1 MDQFKQEFREV
12 FFSILPVTLVIVL
25 LQVTLIHM
33 PFSDFL
39 QFLLAALLTIVE
51 LSLFLFGVKLGL
63 LPIGESLGSS
73 LPHKG
78 FFWVIFFGF
87 LLGFVITVAEPDVRI
102 FAQQIED
109 AGERIATQNV
119 LILAI
124 SLGVGIS
131 VVMAM
136 LRSIFNISLTLLLIP
151 SYILVFVLGYFV
163 SDDFFSIALDAGGV
177 TTGPITVPFLMALS
191 IGVVSVFGGRDKV
204 SQGFGM
210 VALAS
215 VGPVIAVM
223 VLGVLF
229 S

>member
-1 MDQFKQEFREV
+1 MEKFKEEFREV
-12 FFSILPVTLVIVL
+12 FFSILPVTLVIIL
-25 LQVTLIHM
+25 LQITLIHM
-33 PFSDFL
+33 PLVEFI
-39 QFLLAALLTIVE
+39 QFLLAAFLSIVG
-51 LSLFLFGVKLGL
+51 LALFLFGVKLGL

-73 LPHKG
+73 LPSKG
-78 FFWVIFFGF
+78 FTMVIMFGF

-102 FAQQIED
+102 FSGQIEA
-109 AGERIATQNV
+109 AGEDLTSESV

-131 VVMAM
+131 VVMGM
-136 LRSIFNISLTLLLIP
+136 LRTIFDLSLIHILIP
-151 SYILVFVLGYFV
+151 SYIFVFVLGFFV
-163 SDDFFSIALDAGGV
+163 SDDYFSIALDAGGV

-204 SQGFGM
+204 SQGFGL

-223 VLGVLF
+223 ILGVIF

>member
-1 MDQFKQEFREV
+1 MDQLKQEFREV
-12 FFSILPVTLVIVL
+12 FFSVLPVTLVIVL

-33 PFSDFL
+33 PFADFL
-39 QFLLAALLTIVE
+39 QFLLAALLTIVG

-73 LPHKG
+73 LPQKG
-78 FFWVIFFGF
+78 LTWIIVFGF
-87 LLGFVITVAEPDVRI
+87 LLGFVVTVAEPDVRI
-102 FAQQIED
+102 FATQIED
-109 AGERIATQNV
+109 AGESIATQNV

-124 SLGVGIS
+124 SLGVGLS

-210 VALAS
+210 IALAS